1 MPDEEVIAGKYG
13 QIINN
18 PAEANI
24 NIPEGHMAILYSKFG
39 TEGIFDVPLLLQSYV
54 MHLWK
59 LAAYRGEQ
67 LSVDVQVINP
77 TH

>member
-1 MPDEEVIAGKYG
+1 MADEEGVKGKYG

-18 PAEANI
+18 PAEAHI

-39 TEGIFDVPLLLQSYV
+39 TEGIFDEPIILEAYV
-54 MHLWK
+54 THLWK

-77 TH
+77 TP